1 MDSLK
6 VIYISGYRSF
16 ELGIFKE
23 NDPKITVIK
32 KVLKKEIQQ
41 LVEEGLEWVL
51 TSGNLGIELWVT
63 EAVTKLKDDYPE
75 LKLGIIY
82 PFKGFGHNWKESNQ
96 EKKRLSQQIAD
107 YVDAVSHEG
116 YHSPDQFKN
125 HTCFLLE
132 HTQGCLL
139 IYDPEFPGKTQYFL
153 RDAQTYQQKHSYE
166 IRMIGMDDLQ
176 NFSE

>member
-1 MDSLK
+1 MDRLK
-6 VIYISGYRSF
+6 VMYISGYRSF
-16 ELGIFKE
+16 ELGVFKE

-51 TSGNLGIELWVT
+51 TSGNLGIETWVT
-63 EAVTKLKDDYPE
+63 EVVAELKQEYPE

-82 PFKGFGHNWKESNQ
+82 PFKEFGNNWNENNQ
-96 EKKRLSQQIAD
+96 EKLRMTEQLAD
-107 YVDAVSHEG
+107 YVKAVSHQA
-116 YHSPDQFKN
+116 YQSPSQLRN
-125 HTCFLLE
+125 HTRFLLD
-132 HTQGCLL
+132 HTDGCLL

-153 RDAQTYQQKHSYE
+153 KEAQTYQQDHSYE
-166 IRMIGMDDLQ
+166 IRLVSMDDLQ

>member
-1 MDSLK
+1 MDRLK
-6 VIYISGYRSF
+6 VMYISGYRSF
-16 ELGIFKE
+16 ELGVFKE

-51 TSGNLGIELWVT
+51 TSGNLGIETWVT
-63 EAVTKLKDDYPE
+63 EVVAELKQEYPE

-82 PFKGFGHNWKESNQ
+82 PFKEFGNNW
-96 EKKRLSQQIAD
+96 
-107 YVDAVSHEG
+107 YVEAVSHQA
-116 YHSPDQFKN
+116 YQSPSQLRN
-125 HTCFLLE
+125 HTRFLLD
-132 HTQGCLL
+132 HTDGCLL

-153 RDAQTYQQKHSYE
+153 KEAQTYQQDHSYE
-166 IRMIGMDDLQ
+166 IRLVSMDDLQ

>member
-1 MDSLK
+1 MDRLK
-6 VIYISGYRSF
+6 VMYISGYRSF
-16 ELGIFKE
+16 ELGVFKE

-51 TSGNLGIELWVT
+51 TSGNLGIETWVT
-63 EAVTKLKDDYPE
+63 EVVAELKQEYPE

-82 PFKGFGHNWKESNQ
+82 PFKEFGNNWNENNQ
-96 EKKRLSQQIAD
+96 EKLRMTEQLAD
-107 YVDAVSHEG
+107 YVEAVSHQA
-116 YHSPDQFKN
+116 YQSPSQLRN
-125 HTCFLLE
+125 HTRFLLD
-132 HTQGCLL
+132 HTDGCLL

-153 RDAQTYQQKHSYE
+153 KEAQTYQQDHSYE
-166 IRMIGMDDLQ
+166 IRLVSMYDLQ

>member
-1 MDSLK
+1 MDRLK
-6 VIYISGYRSF
+6 VMYISGYRSF
-16 ELGIFKE
+16 ELGVFKE

-51 TSGNLGIELWVT
+51 TSGNLGIETWVT
-63 EAVTKLKDDYPE
+63 EVVAELKQEYPE

-82 PFKGFGHNWKESNQ
+82 PFKEFGNNWNENNQ
-96 EKKRLSQQIAD
+96 EKLRMTERLAD
-107 YVDAVSHEG
+107 YVEAVSHQA
-116 YHSPDQFKN
+116 YQSPSQLRN
-125 HTCFLLE
+125 HTRFLLD
-132 HTQGCLL
+132 HTDGCLL

-153 RDAQTYQQKHSYE
+153 KEAQTYQQDHSYE
-166 IRMIGMDDLQ
+166 IRLVSMDDLQ

>member
-1 MDSLK
+1 MDRLK
-6 VIYISGYRSF
+6 VMYISGYRSF
-16 ELGIFKE
+16 ELGVFKE

-51 TSGNLGIELWVT
+51 TSGNLGIETWVT
-63 EAVTKLKDDYPE
+63 EVVAELKQEYPE

-82 PFKGFGHNWKESNQ
+82 PFKEFGNNWNENNQ
-96 EKKRLSQQIAD
+96 EKLRMTEQLAD
-107 YVDAVSHEG
+107 YVEAVSHQA
-116 YHSPDQFKN
+116 YQSPSQLRN
-125 HTCFLLE
+125 HTRFLLD
-132 HTQGCLL
+132 HTDGCLL

-153 RDAQTYQQKHSYE
+153 KEAQTYQQDQSYE
-166 IRMIGMDDLQ
+166 IRLVSMDDLQ

>member
-1 MDSLK
+1 M
-6 VIYISGYRSF
+6 YISGYRSF
-16 ELGIFKE
+16 ELGVFKE

-51 TSGNLGIELWVT
+51 TSGNLGIETWVT
-63 EAVTKLKDDYPE
+63 EVVAELKQEYPE

-82 PFKGFGHNWKESNQ
+82 PFKEFGNNWNENNQ
-96 EKKRLSQQIAD
+96 EKLRMTERLAD
-107 YVDAVSHEG
+107 YVEAVSHQA
-116 YHSPDQFKN
+116 YQSPSQLRN
-125 HTCFLLE
+125 HTRFLLD
-132 HTQGCLL
+132 HTDGCLL

-153 RDAQTYQQKHSYE
+153 KEAQTYQQDHSYE
-166 IRMIGMDDLQ
+166 IRLVSMDDLQ

>member
-1 MDSLK
+1 MDRLK
-6 VIYISGYRSF
+6 VMYISGYRSF
-16 ELGIFKE
+16 ELGVFKE

-51 TSGNLGIELWVT
+51 TSGNLGIETWVT
-63 EAVTKLKDDYPE
+63 EVVAELKQEYPE

-82 PFKGFGHNWKESNQ
+82 PFKEFGNNWNENNQ
-96 EKKRLSQQIAD
+96 EKLRMTEQLAD
-107 YVDAVSHEG
+107 YVEAVSHQA
-116 YHSPDQFKN
+116 YQSPSQLRN
-125 HTCFLLE
+125 HTRFLLD
-132 HTQGCLL
+132 HTDGCLL

-153 RDAQTYQQKHSYE
+153 KEAQTYQQDHSYE
-166 IRMIGMDDLQ
+166 IRLFSMDDLQ

>member
-1 MDSLK
+1 MDRLK
-6 VIYISGYRSF
+6 VMYISGYRSF
-16 ELGIFKE
+16 ELGVFKE

-51 TSGNLGIELWVT
+51 TSGNLGIETWVT
-63 EAVTKLKDDYPE
+63 EVVAELKQEYPE

-82 PFKGFGHNWKESNQ
+82 PFKEFGNNWNENNQ
-96 EKKRLSQQIAD
+96 EKLRMAEQLSD
-107 YVDAVSHEG
+107 YVEAVSHQA
-116 YHSPDQFKN
+116 YQSPSQLRN
-125 HTCFLLE
+125 HTRFLLD
-132 HTQGCLL
+132 HTDGCLL

-153 RDAQTYQQKHSYE
+153 KEAQTYQQDHSYE
-166 IRMIGMDDLQ
+166 IRLVSMDDLQ